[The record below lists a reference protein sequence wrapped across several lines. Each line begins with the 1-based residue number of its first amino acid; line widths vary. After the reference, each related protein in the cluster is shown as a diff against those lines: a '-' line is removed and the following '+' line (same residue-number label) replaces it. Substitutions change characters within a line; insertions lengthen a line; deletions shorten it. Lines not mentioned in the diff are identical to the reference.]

1 MSDGAQWTKGLR
13 DTSCFLLVEEKP
25 ELLRSTGK
33 ACQELE
39 IALTVDPKPPDDL
52 GILAGKKPITKLPAE
67 HGTCGRHWSPC
78 EAKENG
84 GVYPAGC
91 TTSGPATRLRPD
103 SLAR

>member
-52 GILAGKKPITKLPAE
+52 GILAGTKTNHQAAG
-67 HGTCGRHWSPC
+67 GTWHVRQTLV
-78 EAKENG
+78 A
-84 GVYPAGC
+84 V
-91 TTSGPATRLRPD
+91 
-103 SLAR
+103 